1 MSESVDA
8 RFERAKQLFIEGL
21 GLFEAGRFDAAERC
35 FLDSLGLLP
44 GRVSTLINLAATQL
58 KLGRPRDALATAAQ
72 VLAIEPDNLDAGFH
86 RANALA
92 QLDRAEEALAGYERL
107 LSLDPTLAPVWSRRG
122 GLLREMN
129 RLDEAA
135 EAFERAIALG
145 ADAQLNGYYLAS
157 VRGGSAPTTAPRSY
171 VTSLFDE
178 YAGQFDQHLLQ
189 VLQYRAHEVLL
200 RQLQRLAPGP
210 YASALDLGCGTG
222 LCGPLVRPMVGTLA
236 GVDLSEQMLARAR
249 ALGVYDEL
257 VHGDIVEHLNRTP
270 QRPELVLAADVF
282 IYVGEL
288 TQVFAGVQR
297 VMPRG
302 GVFCFTAERAPDAD
316 DFVLRPSLRYAHSA
330 RYLRTLAAQHGF
342 DVIDVVHAPVR
353 EDQHDSIEGLFVY
366 LKRQ

>member
-1 MSESVDA
+1 MSASDPA
-8 RFERAKQLFIEGL
+8 AFERAKQLFIEGL
-21 GLFEAGRFDAAERC
+21 GQFEADRFDEAERC
-35 FLDSLGLLP
+35 FLDSLSLLP
-44 GRVSTLINLAATQL
+44 GRASTLINLAATQL
-58 KLGRPRDALATAAQ
+58 KLGRPQDALASASQ
-72 VLAIEPDNLDAGFH
+72 VLASEPDNIGAGFH

-92 QLDRAEEALAGYERL
+92 QLDRADEALAGYEQL

-157 VRGGSAPTTAPRSY
+157 VRGSSAPTTAPRSY

-178 YAGQFDQHLLQ
+178 YAGQFDDHLLQ
-189 VLQYRAHEVLL
+189 VLQYRAHEDLVRHL
-200 RQLQRLAPGP
+200 RRLAPRT
-210 YASALDLGCGTG
+210 YSSALDLGCGTG
-222 LCGPLVRPMVGTLA
+222 LCGPLVRPMARTLA

-257 VHGDIVEHLNRTP
+257 IHGDVIDHLEGTA

-288 TQVFAGVQR
+288 APVFAGVQR
-297 VMPRG
+297 VMPPG

-330 RYLRTLAAQHGF
+330 RYLESLAARHGF
-342 DVIDVVHAPVR
+342 ELIDIVHAPVR
-353 EDQHDSIEGLFVY
+353 EDQRDTIAGLFVY
-366 LKRQ
+366 LTRK